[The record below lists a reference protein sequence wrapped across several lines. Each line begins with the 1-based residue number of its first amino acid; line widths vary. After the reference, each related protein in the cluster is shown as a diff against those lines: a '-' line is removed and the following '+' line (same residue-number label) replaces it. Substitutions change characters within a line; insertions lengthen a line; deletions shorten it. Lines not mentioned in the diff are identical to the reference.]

1 MVNTI
6 TKGNKLE
13 EKVFKLFKE
22 ELSQNRLFLIPDCCK
37 IYRKKGY
44 YSKDRQSKITVD
56 ISIEVFLPGAKEYSL
71 LIIIE
76 CKNYNHSVP
85 VDDIEEFHSKLLQI
99 AGANIKGIVATTN
112 SFQKSALT
120 FSKSKGLGLIRILD
134 NSNFK
139 WILKR
144 AVTGLVTY
152 EEIEKSEDSIYD
164 GLINENYPTNQID
177 FLSVISDKY
186 SYSAQQ
192 FFDKL
197 LRVDIENLGKE
208 MAERM
213 ICEPDHKPSFVPFI
227 KKEFIESLSLDI
239 LKNIKYKYGVVPIDT
254 ICEYVKS
261 NNNIHIVFENSLGYD
276 ELGFE
281 ILGKIIFEPTTIFIS
296 KKANENKHREKF
308 TIAHEI
314 AHHILNHFQ
323 FMTQEY
329 YAENDFENSDYNLIK
344 VDDIKRIEWQANY
357 FASNLLLPKDNI
369 KYEFFKILEEEDIKD
384 KGYGALFIDRQE
396 CNINHYY
403 KVTNK
408 LRDKFQVSRKAISLR
423 LKELELLN
431 DSTGMYA

>member
-1 MVNTI
+1 MVNT
-6 TKGNKLE
+6 TKKGNKLE
-13 EKVFKLFKE
+13 DRVFKLFKE
-22 ELSQNRLFLIPDCCK
+22 ELNQNRLFVNPDCCK
-37 IYRKKGY
+37 IFQKKGY
-44 YSKDRQSKITVD
+44 YSKDRQSKIIVD

-71 LIIIE
+71 LIIVE

-85 VDDIEEFHSKLLQI
+85 VDDVEEFFSKLQQI
-99 AGANIKGIVATTN
+99 SGANIKGIVAATN
-112 SFQKSALT
+112 SFQKGALT
-120 FSKSKGLGLIRILD
+120 YSKSKGLGLIRLLD

-152 EEIEKSEDSIYD
+152 EEIEKSEASIYE
-164 GLINENYPTNQID
+164 GLITDNYTSNQID
-177 FLSVISDKY
+177 FLSYTCDKY

-192 FFDKL
+192 FFETFIRDEIKN
-197 LRVDIENLGKE
+197 IGKE
-208 MAERM
+208 NAERM

-227 KKEFIESLSLDI
+227 KKEFIENLSLEL
-239 LKNIKYKYGVVPIDT
+239 LKNIKYKYGVVPIDA

-261 NNNIHIVFENSLGYD
+261 NNNINIIFDNSLGFD

-281 ILGKIIFEPTTIFIS
+281 ILGKIIFEPTTILIS

-314 AHHILNHFQ
+314 GHYILNHFQ
-323 FMTQEY
+323 FMTEEY
-329 YAENDFENSDYNLIK
+329 YAENDFENYDYNFIK
-344 VDDIKRIEWQANY
+344 VADIKRIEWQANY

-384 KGYGALFIDRQE
+384 KGYGALFVDRQE
-396 CNINHYY
+396 CNINQYY